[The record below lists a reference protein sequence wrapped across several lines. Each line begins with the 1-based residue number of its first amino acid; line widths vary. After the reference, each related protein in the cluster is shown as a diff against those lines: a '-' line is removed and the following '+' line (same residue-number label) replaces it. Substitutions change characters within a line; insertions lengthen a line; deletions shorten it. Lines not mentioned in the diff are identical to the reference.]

1 MGKKIGYAR
10 VSLNQNETRQ
20 IEDLKKA
27 GVEEIYI
34 EKSLGKNF
42 IGRDC
47 WNKLLIDCTEGDTIV
62 ITELNRLG
70 RNKLEIKENF
80 ELIQKKGINLEVLNW
95 NKLLIDCTEGD
106 TIVITELNRLGRNKL
121 EIKENFE
128 LIQKKGINLE
138 VLNMPLFNAG
148 ISAPLISNLI
158 CPIVLELLDYMA
170 NEEKKTIL
178 KRQKEAYESLPRDE
192 KGRIVSKKNNKPV
205 GRENAFDNM
214 TTKQKKTIDLWI
226 EKRITTDECIKITK
240 FSRSTIFRIKK
251 ILKNK

>member
-42 IGRDC
+42 IGRDS

-80 ELIQKKGINLEVLNW
+80 ELIQKKGIY
-95 NKLLIDCTEGD
+95 
-106 TIVITELNRLGRNKL
+106 
-121 EIKENFE
+121 
-128 LIQKKGINLE
+128 LE

-148 ISAPLISNLI
+148 IFDPLISTLI

-170 NEEKKTIL
+170 SEEKKTIL

-192 KGRIVSKKNNKPV
+192 KGRIMSRKKNKPV
-205 GRENAFDNM
+205 GRENAFDNI
-214 TTKQKKTIDLWI
+214 TADQRKAIDLWI
-226 EKRITTDECIKITK
+226 EKRITTDECIKLTK

-251 ILKNK
+251 ILKSENS

>member
-42 IGRDC
+42 IGRDS

-80 ELIQKKGINLEVLNW
+80 ELIQKKGIY
-95 NKLLIDCTEGD
+95 
-106 TIVITELNRLGRNKL
+106 
-121 EIKENFE
+121 
-128 LIQKKGINLE
+128 LE
-138 VLNMPLFNAG
+138 VLNMPLFNVG
-148 ISAPLISNLI
+148 ISDPLISNLI

-170 NEEKKTIL
+170 NEEKKIIL

-205 GRENAFDNM
+205 GRENAYDNM
-214 TTKQKKTIDLWI
+214 KADQRKAIELWI
-226 EKRITTDECIKITK
+226 EKRITTDECIKLTK
-240 FSRSTIFRIKK
+240 FSRATIFRIKK
-251 ILKNK
+251 ILKSENS

>member
-20 IEDLKKA
+20 IENLKKA

-42 IGRDC
+42 IGRDS
-47 WNKLLIDCTEGDTIV
+47 
-62 ITELNRLG
+62 
-70 RNKLEIKENF
+70 
-80 ELIQKKGINLEVLNW
+80 W

-214 TTKQKKTIDLWI
+214 TTKQRKTIDLWI

-251 ILKNK
+251 ILKSEKS

>member
-20 IEDLKKA
+20 IENLKKA
-27 GVEEIYI
+27 GVEGIYI

-42 IGRDC
+42 IGRDS
-47 WNKLLIDCTEGDTIV
+47 
-62 ITELNRLG
+62 
-70 RNKLEIKENF
+70 
-80 ELIQKKGINLEVLNW
+80 W

-214 TTKQKKTIDLWI
+214 TTKQRKTIDLWI

-251 ILKNK
+251 ILKSEKS

>member
-1 MGKKIGYAR
+1 MRKKIGYAR

-70 RNKLEIKENF
+70 RNKLEIKES
-80 ELIQKKGINLEVLNW
+80 
-95 NKLLIDCTEGD
+95 
-106 TIVITELNRLGRNKL
+106 
-121 EIKENFE
+121 FE

-214 TTKQKKTIDLWI
+214 TTKQRKTIDLWI

-251 ILKNK
+251 ILKNENS

>member
-1 MGKKIGYAR
+1 MGKKIGYVI
-10 VSLNQNETRQ
+10 VSTNEESETKQ
-20 IEDLKKA
+20 IEFLKKA

-42 IGRDC
+42 IGRDS

-70 RNKLEIKENF
+70 RTKLEIKENF
-80 ELIQKKGINLEVLNW
+80 ELIQKKGIY
-95 NKLLIDCTEGD
+95 
-106 TIVITELNRLGRNKL
+106 
-121 EIKENFE
+121 
-128 LIQKKGINLE
+128 LE

-148 ISAPLISNLI
+148 IFDPLISTLI

-170 NEEKKTIL
+170 SEEKKTIL

-192 KGRIVSKKNNKPV
+192 KGRIMSRKKNKPV
-205 GRENAFDNM
+205 GRENAFDNI
-214 TTKQKKTIDLWI
+214 TADQRKAIDLWI
-226 EKRITTDECIKITK
+226 EKRITTDECIKLTK

-251 ILKNK
+251 ILKSENS

>member
-27 GVEEIYI
+27 GVAEIYI

-42 IGRDC
+42 IGRDS
-47 WNKLLIDCTEGDTIV
+47 
-62 ITELNRLG
+62 
-70 RNKLEIKENF
+70 
-80 ELIQKKGINLEVLNW
+80 W

-192 KGRIVSKKNNKPV
+192 KGRILSKKNNKPV

-214 TTKQKKTIDLWI
+214 TTKQRKTIVLWI

-240 FSRSTIFRIKK
+240 FSRATIFRIKK
-251 ILKNK
+251 ILKSENR

>member
-42 IGRDC
+42 IGRDS

-80 ELIQKKGINLEVLNW
+80 ELIQKKGIY
-95 NKLLIDCTEGD
+95 
-106 TIVITELNRLGRNKL
+106 
-121 EIKENFE
+121 
-128 LIQKKGINLE
+128 LE

-148 ISAPLISNLI
+148 ISDPLISNLI

-170 NEEKKTIL
+170 NEEKKIIL

-205 GRENAFDNM
+205 GRENAYDNM
-214 TTKQKKTIDLWI
+214 KADQRKAIELWI
-226 EKRITTDECIKITK
+226 EKRITTDECIKLTK
-240 FSRSTIFRIKK
+240 FSRATIFRIKK
-251 ILKNK
+251 ILKSENS

>member
-42 IGRDC
+42 IGRDS

-70 RNKLEIKENF
+70 RNKLEIKES
-80 ELIQKKGINLEVLNW
+80 
-95 NKLLIDCTEGD
+95 
-106 TIVITELNRLGRNKL
+106 
-121 EIKENFE
+121 FE

-158 CPIVLELLDYMA
+158 CPIVLELLDYMGS
-170 NEEKKTIL
+170 EEKKTIL
-178 KRQKEAYESLPRDE
+178 KRQKEAYKSLPRDE
-192 KGRIVSKKNNKPV
+192 KGRIISRKKNKPV

-214 TTKQKKTIDLWI
+214 TTKQRKTIDLWI

-251 ILKNK
+251 ILKSENS

>member
-1 MGKKIGYAR
+1 MRKKIGYAR

-20 IEDLKKA
+20 IEFLKKA

-42 IGRDC
+42 IGRDS
-47 WNKLLIDCTEGDTIV
+47 
-62 ITELNRLG
+62 
-70 RNKLEIKENF
+70 
-80 ELIQKKGINLEVLNW
+80 W

-214 TTKQKKTIDLWI
+214 TTRQRKTIDLWI
-226 EKRITTDECIKITK
+226 EKRITTDECIKLTK

-251 ILKNK
+251 ILKSENS

>member
-20 IEDLKKA
+20 IENLKKA

-42 IGRDC
+42 IGRDS
-47 WNKLLIDCTEGDTIV
+47 
-62 ITELNRLG
+62 
-70 RNKLEIKENF
+70 
-80 ELIQKKGINLEVLNW
+80 W

-214 TTKQKKTIDLWI
+214 TTKQRKTIDLWI

-251 ILKNK
+251 ILKSENR

>member
-1 MGKKIGYAR
+1 MEKKIGYAR

-27 GVEEIYI
+27 GVAEIYI

-42 IGRDC
+42 IGRDS
-47 WNKLLIDCTEGDTIV
+47 
-62 ITELNRLG
+62 
-70 RNKLEIKENF
+70 
-80 ELIQKKGINLEVLNW
+80 W

-192 KGRIVSKKNNKPV
+192 KGRILSKKNNKPV

-214 TTKQKKTIDLWI
+214 TTKQRKTIVLWI

-240 FSRSTIFRIKK
+240 FSRATIFRIKK
-251 ILKNK
+251 ILKSENR

>member
-1 MGKKIGYAR
+1 MEKKIGYAR

-42 IGRDC
+42 IGRDS

-70 RNKLEIKENF
+70 RTKLEIKENF
-80 ELIQKKGINLEVLNW
+80 ELIQKKGIY
-95 NKLLIDCTEGD
+95 
-106 TIVITELNRLGRNKL
+106 
-121 EIKENFE
+121 
-128 LIQKKGINLE
+128 LE

-148 ISAPLISNLI
+148 IFDPLISTLI

-170 NEEKKTIL
+170 SEEKKTIL

-192 KGRIVSKKNNKPV
+192 KGRIMSRKKNKPV
-205 GRENAFDNM
+205 GRENAFDNI
-214 TTKQKKTIDLWI
+214 TADQRKAIDLWI

-251 ILKNK
+251 ILKSENS

>member
-42 IGRDC
+42 IGRDS

-70 RNKLEIKENF
+70 RNKLEIKES
-80 ELIQKKGINLEVLNW
+80 
-95 NKLLIDCTEGD
+95 
-106 TIVITELNRLGRNKL
+106 
-121 EIKENFE
+121 FE

-214 TTKQKKTIDLWI
+214 TTKQRKTIDLWI

-251 ILKNK
+251 ILKNENS

>member
-1 MGKKIGYAR
+1 MGKKIGYVI
-10 VSLNQNETRQ
+10 VSTNEESETKQ
-20 IEDLKKA
+20 IEFLKKT

-42 IGRDC
+42 IGRDS

-80 ELIQKKGINLEVLNW
+80 ELIQKKGIY
-95 NKLLIDCTEGD
+95 
-106 TIVITELNRLGRNKL
+106 
-121 EIKENFE
+121 
-128 LIQKKGINLE
+128 LE

-148 ISAPLISNLI
+148 IFDPLISTLI

-170 NEEKKTIL
+170 SEEKKTIL
-178 KRQKEAYESLPRDE
+178 KRQKEAYKSLPRDE
-192 KGRIVSKKNNKPV
+192 KGRIISRKKNKPV

-214 TTKQKKTIDLWI
+214 TTKQRKTIDLWI
-226 EKRITTDECIKITK
+226 EKRITTDECIKLTK

-251 ILKNK
+251 ILKSENS

>member
-1 MGKKIGYAR
+1 MGKKIGYVI
-10 VSLNQNETRQ
+10 VSTNEESETKQ
-20 IEDLKKA
+20 IEFLKKT

-42 IGRDC
+42 IGRDS

-80 ELIQKKGINLEVLNW
+80 ELIQKKGIY
-95 NKLLIDCTEGD
+95 
-106 TIVITELNRLGRNKL
+106 
-121 EIKENFE
+121 
-128 LIQKKGINLE
+128 LE

-148 ISAPLISNLI
+148 IFDPLISTLI

-170 NEEKKTIL
+170 SEEKKAIL

-192 KGRIVSKKNNKPV
+192 KGRILSKKNNKPV

-214 TTKQKKTIDLWI
+214 TTKQRKTIDLWI

-251 ILKNK
+251 ILKSENS

>member
-27 GVEEIYI
+27 GVAEIYI

-42 IGRDC
+42 IGRDS
-47 WNKLLIDCTEGDTIV
+47 
-62 ITELNRLG
+62 
-70 RNKLEIKENF
+70 
-80 ELIQKKGINLEVLNW
+80 W

-192 KGRIVSKKNNKPV
+192 KGRILSKKNNKPV

-214 TTKQKKTIDLWI
+214 TTKQRKTIDLWI

-240 FSRSTIFRIKK
+240 FSRATIFRIKK
-251 ILKNK
+251 ILKSENR

>member
-42 IGRDC
+42 IGRDS

-70 RNKLEIKENF
+70 RTKLEIKENF
-80 ELIQKKGINLEVLNW
+80 ELIQKKGIY
-95 NKLLIDCTEGD
+95 
-106 TIVITELNRLGRNKL
+106 
-121 EIKENFE
+121 
-128 LIQKKGINLE
+128 LE

-148 ISAPLISNLI
+148 IFDPLISTLI

-170 NEEKKTIL
+170 SEEKKTIL

-192 KGRIVSKKNNKPV
+192 KGRIMSRKKNKPV
-205 GRENAFDNM
+205 GRENAFDNI
-214 TTKQKKTIDLWI
+214 TADQRKAIDLWI
-226 EKRITTDECIKITK
+226 EKRITTDECIKLTK

-251 ILKNK
+251 ILKSENS

>member
-27 GVEEIYI
+27 GVAEIYI

-42 IGRDC
+42 IGRDS
-47 WNKLLIDCTEGDTIV
+47 
-62 ITELNRLG
+62 
-70 RNKLEIKENF
+70 
-80 ELIQKKGINLEVLNW
+80 W

-170 NEEKKTIL
+170 NEEKKNYIKTP
-178 KRQKEAYESLPRDE
+178 KRSL
-192 KGRIVSKKNNKPV
+192 
-205 GRENAFDNM
+205 
-214 TTKQKKTIDLWI
+214 
-226 EKRITTDECIKITK
+226 
-240 FSRSTIFRIKK
+240 
-251 ILKNK
+251 

>member
-20 IEDLKKA
+20 IENLKKA

-42 IGRDC
+42 IGRDS
-47 WNKLLIDCTEGDTIV
+47 
-62 ITELNRLG
+62 
-70 RNKLEIKENF
+70 
-80 ELIQKKGINLEVLNW
+80 W

-214 TTKQKKTIDLWI
+214 TTKQRKTIDLWI

-251 ILKNK
+251 ILKSENS

>member
-20 IEDLKKA
+20 IENLKKA

-42 IGRDC
+42 IGRDS
-47 WNKLLIDCTEGDTIV
+47 
-62 ITELNRLG
+62 
-70 RNKLEIKENF
+70 
-80 ELIQKKGINLEVLNW
+80 W

-148 ISAPLISNLI
+148 ISAPLMSNLI

-214 TTKQKKTIDLWI
+214 TTKQRKTIDLWI

-251 ILKNK
+251 ILKSEKS